1 MSTLLIL
8 ASSDPD
14 AELRCLRVDAGGVIL
29 GRLDADRTRP
39 LPASFL
45 DGVARSVL
53 AVPGTDVRTLWLD
66 LPEQNPLQALA
77 SAHQLLES
85 HASGPLD
92 AQHVALDV
100 HREGQLRLVGVVA
113 RQAMHDWLQR
123 CAAIGVVPD
132 VMVPDHLLLP
142 APTGPDEVN
151 VVADGD
157 RWLARSAILAFSAE
171 AALARQVLEPRE
183 LFVEADAT
191 GLERVLAQGAAAE
204 SAALNLMQYEFAP
217 AATPREIPTGRRLG
231 MLALVV
237 LLSPAVLV
245 AAQSL
250 RYELAASKLDRQ
262 TREIAASI
270 GPANVAGAGMVASP
284 AAQARARNA
293 LFEAI
298 SRSPG
303 LRLQALRYS
312 AGAALEA
319 DLVHATADQLQPFGD
334 ALLQSGFVVEAGGS
348 VGEGSEL
355 RTSIRLE
362 PQT

>member
-1 MSTLLIL
+1 MSTLLII
-8 ASSDPD
+8 APPDPD
-14 AELRCLRVDAGGVIL
+14 AVLRCLRVDAGGVIL

-39 LPASFL
+39 LPTSFL

-53 AVPGTDVRTLWLD
+53 SVPGTDVRTLWLD
-66 LPEQNPLQALA
+66 LPERNPLQALA

-85 HASGPLD
+85 QASGPLH

-100 HREGQLRLVGVVA
+100 HREGQLRLVGVVG

-123 CAAIGVVPD
+123 CAAIGVVPY

-142 APTGPDEVN
+142 APTGPNEVN

-157 RWLARSAILAFSAE
+157 RWLARSATLAFSAE
-171 AALARQVLEPRE
+171 AALARQLLEPHQ
-183 LFVEADAT
+183 LHVEADAAS
-191 GLERVLAQGAAAE
+191 LEQMLAQGAAAE
-204 SAALNLMQYEFAP
+204 PAALNLMQFEFAP
-217 AATPREIPTGRRLG
+217 VATPRTTPSSRRLA
-231 MLALVV
+231 MLALAV

-250 RYELAASKLDRQ
+250 RYELAASSLDRQ
-262 TREIAASI
+262 TREITASI
-270 GPANVAGAGMVASP
+270 GAGAGMVATP

-303 LRLQALRYS
+303 LRLQALRYG

-319 DLVHATADQLQPFGD
+319 DLVHSTADQLQPLGD
-334 ALLQSGFVVEAGGS
+334 ALLQSGFVIEAGGS

-355 RTSIRLE
+355 RTFIRLE

>member
-1 MSTLLIL
+1 MSTLLII
-8 ASSDPD
+8 APPDPD
-14 AELRCLRVDAGGVIL
+14 AVLRCLRVDAGGAIL

-45 DGVARSVL
+45 DGVARTVL

-66 LPEQNPLQALA
+66 LPGHSPLQALA

-100 HREGQLRLVGVVA
+100 HREGQLRLVGVVG

-132 VMVPDHLLLP
+132 MMVPDHLLLP
-142 APTGPDEVN
+142 APTGADEVN

-157 RWLARSAILAFSAE
+157 RWLARSATLAFSAE
-171 AALARQVLEPRE
+171 AALARQLLEPHRMR
-183 LFVEADAT
+183 VEADAAS
-191 GLERVLAQGAAAE
+191 LDRVLARGAAAE
-204 SAALNLMQYEFAP
+204 PAALNLMQFEFAP
-217 AATPREIPTGRRLG
+217 VATPRTTPTSRRLA
-231 MLALVV
+231 MLALAV
-237 LLSPAVLV
+237 LLSPAVLL

-250 RYELAASKLDRQ
+250 RYELAASSLERDA
-262 TREIAASI
+262 REAAGSI
-270 GPANVAGAGMVASP
+270 GPANVAGASMVASP
-284 AAQARARNA
+284 AAHARARNA

-312 AGAALEA
+312 AGAVLEA

-334 ALLQSGFVVEAGGS
+334 ALLQSGFVVEAGAS

-362 PQT
+362 PRT